1 MKMLRIVRKGFT
13 LVEILVTVIVI
24 GVLAAVV
31 IPALTQQSTAGD
43 SARLVEDLTRIG
55 SGVERFAV
63 EVRPKFPGDIE
74 DLMNVI
80 SSTVDVSLD
89 GALFVAADVSR
100 WNGPYI
106 EKTSPLLGASTSS
119 TAWTATAYSASIF
132 QGLAVCSD
140 LGPTA
145 LQTAGEAQGC
155 VPSTT
160 GYVSIKVGPLTI
172 AQFEAVNKIIDGTEV
187 AGSSTS
193 YATGK
198 FRFDGTN
205 AFFFVAPYRAP

>member
-1 MKMLRIVRKGFT
+1 MKTLKIVRKGFT

-31 IPALTQQSTAGD
+31 IPAITQQSTAGD
-43 SARLVEDLTRIG
+43 PARLVEDLNRVGGGI
-55 SGVERFAV
+55 ERFSV

-74 DLMNVI
+74 DLVNLL

-89 GALFVAADVSR
+89 GALYLANDVSR

-106 EKTSPLLGASTSS
+106 EKTSPVLGNATSS
-119 TAWTATAYSASIF
+119 TIWTASAFSSNIY
-132 QGLAVCSD
+132 QGLVVCSD
-140 LGPTA
+140 AGPTA
-145 LQTAGEAQGC
+145 TQLAGEAQGC
-155 VPSTT
+155 VPSSS
-160 GYVSIKVGPLTI
+160 GYVTIKVGPLTI

-187 AGSSTS
+187 SGSSTS
-193 YATGK
+193 YANGK

-205 AFFFVAPYRAP
+205 GWYFVAPYRAP